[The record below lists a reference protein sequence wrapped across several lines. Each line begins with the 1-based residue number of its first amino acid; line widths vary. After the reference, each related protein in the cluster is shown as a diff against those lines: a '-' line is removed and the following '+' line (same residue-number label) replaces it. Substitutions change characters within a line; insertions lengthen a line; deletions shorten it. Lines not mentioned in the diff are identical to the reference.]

1 MRAVFH
7 SEARLEFA
15 EAARWYNSQSRGLG
29 SDLRREV
36 KAAVAR
42 IAANPEWF
50 GILEDDIRC
59 CLVHRFPYGV
69 LYEIRPDRVLI
80 VAVMHLH
87 RAPGYWK
94 SRVRAGETGA

>member
-7 SEARLEFA
+7 SEARLELA
-15 EAARWYNSQSRGLG
+15 EAARWYHSRSQGLG
-29 SDLRREV
+29 SNLRRAV

-42 IAANPEWF
+42 VVADPERF
-50 GILEDDIRC
+50 GVLEDDVRC
-59 CLVHRFPYGV
+59 CPVRRFPYGI

-87 RAPGYWK
+87 RTPEYWK
-94 SRVRAGETGA
+94 SRVRPREGGT

>member
-7 SEARLEFA
+7 SEARLELA
-15 EAARWYNSQSRGLG
+15 EAARWYNSQSLGLG
-29 SDLRREV
+29 SDFRREA

-42 IAANPEWF
+42 IVANPESF
-50 GILEDDIRC
+50 GILKDAIRC
-59 CLVHRFPYGV
+59 CLVHRFPYGI

-94 SRVRAGETGA
+94 SRVRPCEGGT

>member
-7 SEARLEFA
+7 SEARLELA

-29 SDLRREV
+29 SNLRREV

-42 IAANPEWF
+42 IVENPEWF
-50 GILEDDIRC
+50 GVLEDDVRC

-69 LYEIRPDRVLI
+69 LYEVRPDRVLI

-87 RAPGYWK
+87 RTPGYWK
-94 SRVRAGETGA
+94 SRV

>member
-7 SEARLEFA
+7 SEARLELA

-29 SDLRREV
+29 SDLRRKVE
-36 KAAVAR
+36 AAVAR
-42 IAANPEWF
+42 IVANPEWF
-50 GILEDDIRC
+50 GKLQDDIRC
-59 CLVHRFPYGV
+59 CLVHCFP
-69 LYEIRPDRVLI
+69 YEIRPERVLI

-94 SRVRAGETGA
+94 SRVRPGESGT

>member
-7 SEARLEFA
+7 SEARLELA
-15 EAARWYNSQSRGLG
+15 EAARWYNSQSLGLG
-29 SDLRREV
+29 SNLRREV

-42 IAANPEWF
+42 IVANPEWF
-50 GILEDDIRC
+50 GVVEDDVRC
-59 CLVHRFPYGV
+59 CLVHPFPYGI

-87 RAPGYWK
+87 RTPGYWK
-94 SRVRAGETGA
+94 SRMRPREGGT

>member
-1 MRAVFH
+1 VRAEFH
-7 SEARLEFA
+7 TEARLELA

-29 SDLRREV
+29 SNLRREV

-42 IAANPEWF
+42 IVANPEWF

-59 CLVHRFPYGV
+59 CPVQGFPYGI

-94 SRVRAGETGA
+94 SRIGPGASGT